1 MCVCVPCLLSPLSL
15 LPFLPYLPA
24 AHTLSL
30 CPPTS
35 HAPARPHL
43 SLPPSLPLTC
53 TPTHQLQVVFV
64 STHHTCT
71 HCTGYLYRTA
81 LVAAIGVGGGAVLL
95 DACVLRGIHADD
107 AIWDPVHCS
116 SLNEPQKAQRREQV
130 LVSHCEL
137 CPVAEERDSVSTLM

>member
-1 MCVCVPCLLSPLSL
+1 MCVCVCVHARVHVRACVRVCSLSSLPLSL

-24 AHTLSL
+24 AHTLSRL
-30 CPPTS
+30 PT
-35 HAPARPHL
+35 HQPAPAYPHL

-81 LVAAIGVGGGAVLL
+81 LVTAIGVGGGAVLL

-116 SLNEPQKAQRREQV
+116 SLNEPQRHKEG
-130 LVSHCEL
+130 SKFW
-137 CPVAEERDSVSTLM
+137 